1 MSQLFTNNA
10 SGTLSVQAEI
20 VDTVLTLQTNEGLL
34 FPLPTGGDFFQCTL
48 EDTAGNV
55 EIVQC
60 TTGGTSA
67 LAVVVR
73 AQESTSAK
81 VFPTGS
87 RVELRPTADH
97 SAFLQVFGG
106 VMQGE
111 LDMDDNQLTDPL
123 IVGGEIRNA
132 PIRGTDGG
140 TGNEIIVPTAG
151 GDPTLGG
158 NNIIH
163 TGNDGAYAL
172 GATVNVAGDGLV
184 GGGDQSAG
192 RTYDLDITTF
202 SSISGA
208 DLLAADAFLVYDA
221 AGAVHKVIPFRQAGI
236 PIVDKTADYTFDD
249 DDMNKYFTGTH
260 ASVAIEFAIDTGIGE
275 KGNIIIIQQADDAQV
290 SVAGTANVN
299 TAVGVTTR
307 VRDSVIVLLCTATDI
322 WTLYGDGG
330 G

>member
-20 VDTVLTLQTNEGLL
+20 VDTTLTLQTNEGQLY
-34 FPLPTGGDFFQCTL
+34 PAPTGGDFFQCTL
-48 EDTAGNV
+48 EDTSGNI

-60 TTGGTSA
+60 TGRSTDVLT
-67 LAVVVR
+67 VVR

-123 IVGGEIRNA
+123 ILGGEARNM

-140 TGNEIIVPTAG
+140 TANEIIVPTAA

-172 GATVNVAGDGLV
+172 GATIFTAGDGLD
-184 GGGDQSAG
+184 GGGDLSAA
-192 RTYDLDITTF
+192 RTWDLNISTF
-202 SSISGA
+202 TNIEGNA
-208 DLLAADAFLVYDA
+208 VLAADEFLMYDDA
-221 AGAVHKVIPFRQAGI
+221 NTEHKVIAYQDAGI
-236 PIVDKTADYTFDD
+236 PIISDGAATISPDDTQVNHYFLCTRATAVSFE
-249 DDMNKYFTGTH
+249 
-260 ASVAIEFAIDTGIGE
+260 VDTGVGV
-275 KGNIIIIQQADDAQV
+275 KGNVIIVEQAA
-290 SVAGTANVN
+290 AGTVTVGGTATIN
-299 TAVGVTTR
+299 TAVGNDTR
-307 VRDSVIVLLCTATDI
+307 IQNSVVVLLCTATDI
-322 WTLYGDGG
+322 WTMYGDGAG
-330 G
+330 